1 MSEIFLWWVSLKVLF
16 YISVINT
23 ITKQTKNANES
34 KGTVYLKG
42 AVLIRPG
49 HSIL

>member
-1 MSEIFLWWVSLKVLF
+1 MSEIFLWWVSLKVSF

-23 ITKQTKNANES
+23 IPKQTKNADRS

-42 AVLIRPG
+42 ADLICPG